1 MKNVLAGLLL
11 LGVGV
16 AVGRFEG
23 GASPAEA
30 VRAQGGG
37 VASCAAKNG
46 DVNGDGNVDLS
57 DPVTILGNL
66 FLGNPTEL
74 LPLCASSSAQGLPD
88 TGQTQCFDCDGISRC
103 NVALPLDSP
112 LFSQDSKVDTG
123 CPNDA
128 NRFTDHGDGTVTDNC
143 TGLMWQKESF
153 DVNDDGNID
162 TSDQLE
168 WCDAL
173 AHCAHLTFA
182 GHNDWRLPNVRE
194 LQSIMDY
201 GKDDASID
209 DVFRLPPAS
218 LGLFIPYLTSTSYIL
233 GPEGAWVVMFRGS
246 PQGAVTTTRKDSP
259 NFFRA
264 VRGGI

>member
-1 MKNVLAGLLL
+1 MKKVLAGLLI

-23 GASPAEA
+23 GASRAEA
-30 VRAQGGG
+30 VGEQGGG
-37 VASCAAKNG
+37 EASCAAKNG

-66 FLGNPTEL
+66 FLGSPAML
-74 LPLCASSSAQGLPD
+74 MPLCSSQGGRGLPD
-88 TGQTQCFDCDGISRC
+88 TGLTQCFDCSGQRCGIL
-103 NVALPLDSP
+103 VQDFLT
-112 LFSQDSKVDTG
+112 SQDSFLTTG

-143 TGLMWQKESF
+143 TGLMWQKESS

-173 AHCAHLTFA
+173 AHCAKLTFA
-182 GHNDWRLPNVRE
+182 GHDDWRLPNVRE
-194 LQSIMDY
+194 LQSIVDY
-201 GKDDASID
+201 GKDASID

-218 LGLFIPYLTSTSYIL
+218 LGPFIPYLTSTSYIL

>member
-30 VRAQGGG
+30 VGAQGGG

-46 DVNGDGNVDLS
+46 DVNGDGNVDMS

-66 FLGNPTEL
+66 FLGSPAVL
-74 LPLCASSSAQGLPD
+74 VPLCSAQGGGGLPD
-88 TGQTQCFDCDGISRC
+88 TGQTQCFSCEGVSRC
-103 NVALPLDSP
+103 DVILPVGSP
-112 LFSQDSKVDTG
+112 LFGQDSRVRTG

-143 TGLMWQKESF
+143 TGLMWQKESS

-162 TSDQLE
+162 TSDSLN

-182 GHNDWRLPNVRE
+182 GHDDWRLPNVRE
-194 LQSIMDY
+194 LQSIVDY
-201 GKDDASID
+201 GKDASIE

-218 LGLFIPYLTSTSYIL
+218 LEILIAYLTSTSNVL
-233 GPEGAWVVMFRGS
+233 QPSEAWAVAFRGS
-246 PQGAVTTTRKDSP
+246 SPQGVVTTTSKGALH
-259 NFFRA
+259 FLRA
-264 VRGGI
+264 VRGGS